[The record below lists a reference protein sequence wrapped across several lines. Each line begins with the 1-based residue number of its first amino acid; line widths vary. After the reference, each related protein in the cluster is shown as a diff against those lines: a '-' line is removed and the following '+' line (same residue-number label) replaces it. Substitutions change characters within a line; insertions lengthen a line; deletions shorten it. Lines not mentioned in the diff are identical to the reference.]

1 MILSLNYKTM
11 KALFNPFRY
20 IAGAKALV
28 MGYLFIVASALMLY
42 SGNLIQDSYI
52 HIGMAKASFWE
63 VLGAQT
69 IWWVVPALLLYLC
82 GLLLS
87 KSKIRIID
95 ILGTTAFAQIIML
108 MMIAPMLLPVV
119 MNNMLESVASLQSGA
134 ILEPTSLMPMMIYS
148 IWSLICLILFYTWNY
163 NAFAVSCNVSGWKAI
178 AAFIAVQV
186 AVTIVGTV
194 I

>member
-1 MILSLNYKTM
+1 
-11 KALFNPFRY
+11 
-20 IAGAKALV
+20 
-28 MGYLFIVASALMLY
+28 
-42 SGNLIQDSYI
+42 
-52 HIGMAKASFWE
+52 MAEASFLE

-69 IWWVVPALLLYLC
+69 IWWIVPAALLYLC

-95 ILGTTAFAQIIML
+95 ILGTTAFAQLIL
-108 MMIAPMLLPVV
+108 LLMIAPMLLPAV
-119 MNNMLESVASLQSGA
+119 MNNMLESVASLQTGA
-134 ILEPTSLMPMMIYS
+134 VPDMAEFTPMIIYS
-148 IWSLICLILFYTWNY
+148 IWSLFCLILFYIWNY

-186 AVTIVGTV
+186 VVTIVGTL

>member
-1 MILSLNYKTM
+1 M

-20 IAGAKALV
+20 IAGAKALT
-28 MGYLFIVASALMLY
+28 MGLLFIVASALMLY

-52 HIGMAKASFWE
+52 HICMAKASFWE
-63 VLGAQT
+63 VLGAQMV
-69 IWWVVPALLLYLC
+69 WWIVPALLLYLC
-82 GLLLS
+82 GLLVS

-119 MNNMLESVASLQSGA
+119 MNNMLESVAALQSGA

-148 IWSLICLILFYTWNY
+148 IWSLICLIIFYIWNY

>member
-1 MILSLNYKTM
+1 M

-20 IAGAKALV
+20 IAGAKTLT

-52 HIGMAKASFWE
+52 HIAMAKASFWE

-69 IWWVVPALLLYLC
+69 IWWIIPTALLYLC

-95 ILGTTAFAQIIML
+95 ILGTTAFAQIIL
-108 MMIAPMLLPVV
+108 LLMIAPMLLPVV
-119 MNNMLESVASLQSGA
+119 MNCSTEFVASLQTGVAPDMSEY
-134 ILEPTSLMPMMIYS
+134 IPLMIYS
-148 IWSLICLILFYTWNY
+148 VWSMICLVLFYIWNY
-163 NAFAVSCNVSGWKAI
+163 NAFAVSCNVSGKWAI
-178 AAFIAVQV
+178 LTFIAVQV
-186 AVTIVGTV
+186 VVTLAGALC
-194 I
+194 

>member
-1 MILSLNYKTM
+1 M

-20 IAGAKALV
+20 IAGAKALT

-52 HIGMAKASFWE
+52 HISMAEASFLN
-63 VLGAQT
+63 VLGTQT
-69 IWWVVPALLLYLC
+69 IWWIIPAVLLYLC

-95 ILGTTAFAQIIML
+95 ILGTTAFAQIIL
-108 MMIAPMLLPVV
+108 LLMIAPMLLPVV

-134 ILEPTSLMPMMIYS
+134 IIEPTSLMPTMIYS
-148 IWSLICLILFYTWNY
+148 IWSMICLVLFFIWNY

-178 AAFIAVQV
+178 LTFIGVQI
-186 AVTIVGTV
+186 AITV
-194 I
+194 VCALL

>member
-1 MILSLNYKTM
+1 M

-20 IAGAKALV
+20 IAGSKALI

-52 HIGMAKASFWE
+52 HIGMAEASFLE

-69 IWWVVPALLLYLC
+69 IWWIVPAVLLYLC
-82 GLLLS
+82 GMALS

-95 ILGTTAFAQIIML
+95 ILGTTAFAQIILLL
-108 MMIAPMLLPVV
+108 MIVPMLLPAV
-119 MNNMLESVASLQSGA
+119 MNNMLESVAALQSGA
-134 ILEPTSLMPMMIYS
+134 IIEPTSLMPTMIYS
-148 IWSLICLILFYTWNY
+148 IWSLICLVVFYIWNY
-163 NAFAVSCNVSGWKAI
+163 NAFSVSCNVRGWKAV
-178 AAFIAVQV
+178 ALFITVQV
-186 AVTIVGTV
+186 AVTIVGTL

>member
-1 MILSLNYKTM
+1 M

-20 IAGAKALV
+20 IAGTKALIFGLV
-28 MGYLFIVASALMLY
+28 FIVASTLLLY
-42 SGNLIQDSYI
+42 SGGFIQDSYI
-52 HIGMAKASFWE
+52 HIGMAEASLWY
-63 VLGAQT
+63 VGAMQ
-69 IWWVVPALLLYLC
+69 IVWWLLPALLLYLC

-95 ILGTTAFAQIIML
+95 ILGTTAFAQLIL
-108 MMIAPMLLPVV
+108 LLMIAPMLLPAV
-119 MNNMLESVASLQSGA
+119 MNNMLESVASLQTGA
-134 ILEPTSLMPMMIYS
+134 VPDMAEFTPIIIYS
-148 IWSLICLILFYTWNY
+148 IWSLICLVVFYIWNY

-186 AVTIVGTV
+186 VVTIVGTL

>member
-1 MILSLNYKTM
+1 M

-20 IAGAKALV
+20 IAGAKALT

-52 HIGMAKASFWE
+52 HISMAEASFLN
-63 VLGAQT
+63 VLGTQI
-69 IWWVVPALLLYLC
+69 IWWIIPAVLLYLC

-95 ILGTTAFAQIIML
+95 ILGTTAFAQIIL
-108 MMIAPMLLPVV
+108 LLMIAPMLLPVV

-134 ILEPTSLMPMMIYS
+134 IIEPTSLIPTMIYS
-148 IWSLICLILFYTWNY
+148 IWSMICLVLFFIWNY
-163 NAFAVSCNVSGWKAI
+163 NAFAVSCNVSGKWAI
-178 AAFIAVQV
+178 LTFIAVQV
-186 AVTIVGTV
+186 VVTLAGALC
-194 I
+194 

>member
-1 MILSLNYKTM
+1 M

-20 IAGAKALV
+20 IAGAKALIFGLV
-28 MGYLFIVASALMLY
+28 FIVASTLLLY
-42 SGNLIQDSYI
+42 SGGFIQDSYI
-52 HIGMAKASFWE
+52 HIGMAEASFLE

-69 IWWVVPALLLYLC
+69 IWWIVPAALLYLC

-95 ILGTTAFAQIIML
+95 ILGTTAFAQLIL
-108 MMIAPMLLPVV
+108 LLMIAPMLLPAVKENSLD
-119 MNNMLESVASLQSGA
+119 MVAALQSGTMPDMA
-134 ILEPTSLMPMMIYS
+134 AFTPLMLYG
-148 IWSLICLILFYTWNY
+148 IWSIFFCVIFYIWNY

-178 AAFIAVQV
+178 VAFIAVQV
-186 AVTIVGTV
+186 VVTIVGTL

>member
-1 MILSLNYKTM
+1 M

-20 IAGAKALV
+20 IADAKALV
-28 MGYLFIVASALMLY
+28 MGYLFIIASALMLY

-52 HIGMAKASFWE
+52 HIGMAEASFLE

-69 IWWVVPALLLYLC
+69 IWWIVPAALLYLC

-95 ILGTTAFAQIIML
+95 ILGTTAFAQLIL
-108 MMIAPMLLPVV
+108 LLMIAPMLLPVV
-119 MNNMLESVASLQSGA
+119 MNNMLESVAALQSGA
-134 ILEPTSLMPMMIYS
+134 IIEPTSLMPIIIYS
-148 IWSLICLILFYTWNY
+148 IWSLICLVVFYIWNY
-163 NAFAVSCNVSGWKAI
+163 NAFAVSCNVSGWKAVV
-178 AAFIAVQV
+178 AFIAVQV
-186 AVTIVGTV
+186 VVTIVGTL